1 MKKIMYVIYQPYKWL
16 IFAPYLVLSTVFF
29 SCVSL
34 ILIAVATPRIA
45 SLVGGVLWARL
56 NSYLTPIFVQVVG
69 RENIDK
75 EKSYVIIA
83 NHQSNYDIL
92 ALYGWLG
99 VDFKWVMKQ
108 ELRKVPFL
116 GICCEKLGH
125 IYIDRSNTK
134 AALESIAAARKKI
147 VNGTSVLFFPEG
159 TRSKNRKLGRFK
171 KGAFKMAVDV
181 GLPILPVTI
190 TGTADILPPKT
201 TNLVPGKVKMIIHK
215 PISVSGY
222 DDDNI
227 QDLMKKAREII
238 ESEL

>member
-1 MKKIMYVIYQPYKWL
+1 M
-16 IFAPYLVLSTVFF
+16 
-29 SCVSL
+29 
-34 ILIAVATPRIA
+34 
-45 SLVGGVLWARL
+45 
-56 NSYLTPIFVQVVG
+56 QVVG

-83 NHQSNYDIL
+83 NHQSNYDIF
-92 ALYGWLG
+92 ALYGWLR